1 MEPEVSKWKL
11 RETAAH
17 KYRVAMLIATVAL
30 LFYSVIFY

>member
-17 KYRVAMLIATVAL
+17 KYRIAMLIVTVAL
-30 LFYSVIFY
+30 LYFFMA